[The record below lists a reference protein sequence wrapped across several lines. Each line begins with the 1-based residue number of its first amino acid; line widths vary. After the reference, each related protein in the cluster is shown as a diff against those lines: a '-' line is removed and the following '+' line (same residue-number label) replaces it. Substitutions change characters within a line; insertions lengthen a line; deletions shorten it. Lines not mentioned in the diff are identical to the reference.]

1 MIRVLVMLASF
12 VLSLLACHPVQSIA
26 PVGSRP
32 VALDAEDWN
41 GTWCGDDGD
50 PVLFRVVD
58 SANGVLRMSGIEIEE
73 GEARWEHSYLYL
85 RTVPGHEDWIF
96 VSAEDDLREDE
107 PPSYSWARV
116 KRKGELLLVWFP
128 DAAKFE
134 ALVEDGRLPGEID
147 DDRDV
152 RLWELDDADLA
163 LIVGEE
169 SGALFEWDD
178 PHILWRTAR
187 LDPM

>member
-1 MIRVLVMLASF
+1 MIRVLVMLAAF
-12 VLSLLACHPVQSIA
+12 VTSVLGCHPVQSGA

-32 VALDAEDWN
+32 VPLVAEDWN

-50 PVLFRVVD
+50 PVRFRVVD

-73 GEARWEHSYLYL
+73 GEARWKHSYLYL
-85 RTVPGHEDWIF
+85 RTAPGVENWIF
-96 VSAEDDLREDE
+96 LSVADELSEDE
-107 PPSYSWARV
+107 PPSYYWARV
-116 KRKGELLLVWFP
+116 KRKGEFLLVWFP
-128 DAAKFE
+128 DPAKFE
-134 ALVEDGRLPGEID
+134 SLVEDGMLPGEID

-152 RLWELDDADLA
+152 RLGELDDAHLA
-163 LIVGEE
+163 LIAGEE

-178 PHILWRTAR
+178 PHILWRSAE